1 MTLKSTRKRTGVHKI
16 SELANVSI
24 GTVDRALHG
33 RSGISETTRTKILR
47 IAKKLAYSP
56 NPAARALA
64 RGRPNLR
71 IGICIPE
78 EIHFFYDQMRLGIF
92 NEARHSGGFGVELVY
107 RPVPGLGK
115 GEARHVKQL
124 LDEGV
129 SALIVTPGNP
139 ESVTPL
145 IDEAEERDVRV
156 VCITTDAP
164 RSRRSSVVCVDAAL
178 SGRLAAELMARFIP
192 AGSKV
197 AVITG
202 MLTAEEHR
210 LKTEGFCDTFRRNCP
225 GGEIAAILEGHELE
239 PQSYRKS
246 VKLLARHPELRGIY
260 VNTVNCLPVC
270 RALQQD
276 AGERQIQMIT
286 TDLFPEML
294 PHFERGTISAS
305 IYQDP
310 YLQGQT
316 AVRLLVDFLAN
327 DAAIPPACYLNPA
340 IVLRANLH
348 LFRESRTVGGWA
360 GHCGVP
366 AKIH

>member
-1 MTLKSTRKRTGVHKI
+1 LSQKLTRKRSGIHRI

-33 RSGISETTRTKILR
+33 RSGISEATRTKVLR
-47 IAKKLAYSP
+47 IAKQLAYSP
-56 NPAARALA
+56 HPAARALA

-92 NEARHSGGFGVELVY
+92 DEARRAAGLGVELVH
-107 RPVPGLGK
+107 RPIPALGRR
-115 GEARHVKQL
+115 EARHVKQL

-129 SALIVTPGNP
+129 SALIVTPGDP

-145 IDEAEERDVRV
+145 IDEAEKRNVRV

-164 RSRRSSVVCVDAAL
+164 QSRRSSVVCVDPAL
-178 SGRLAAELMARFIP
+178 SGRLAAELMARFVP
-192 AGSKV
+192 ARSNV

-210 LKTEGFCDTFRRNCP
+210 LKTEGFCDTFRKNCP
-225 GGEIAAILEGHELE
+225 GGEIAAILEGHESE

-246 VKLLARHPELRGIY
+246 VKLLAKHRDLHGIY

-270 RALQQD
+270 RALQQE
-276 AGERQIQMIT
+276 AGDRKIQMIT

-294 PHFERGTISAS
+294 PHFERGTIGAS

-316 AVRLLVDFLAN
+316 AVRVLVDFLAN
-327 DAAIPPACYLNPA
+327 GAAIPPACYLNPA
-340 IVLRANLH
+340 IVLRSNLH
-348 LFRESRTVGGWA
+348 LFREARAGGE
-360 GHCGVP
+360 
-366 AKIH
+366 

>member
-1 MTLKSTRKRTGVHKI
+1 MTLNLTPKLTRKRTGVHKI

-33 RSGISETTRTKILR
+33 RSGISEATRTKVLR

-56 NPAARALA
+56 NPAARVLA

-92 NEARHSGGFGVELVY
+92 DEARRSRSLGVELVY

-115 GEARHVKQL
+115 REAGHVKQL

-145 IDEAEERDVRV
+145 IDEAEERNIRV

-178 SGRLAAELMARFIP
+178 SGRLAAELMARFVP
-192 AGSKV
+192 ARSKV

-202 MLTAEEHR
+202 MLTTEEHR
-210 LKTEGFCDTFRRNCP
+210 LKTEGFCDSFRKNCP
-225 GGEIAAILEGHELE
+225 GGEIAAILEAHESE
-239 PQSYRKS
+239 SQSYRKS
-246 VKLLARHPELRGIY
+246 VKLLARYPDLRGIY

-276 AGERQIQMIT
+276 AGEHEIQMIT

-294 PHFERGTISAS
+294 PHFERGTIGAS

-327 DAAIPPACYLNPA
+327 GAAIPPACYLNPA
-340 IVLRANLH
+340 IVLRSNLH
-348 LFRESRTVGGWA
+348 LFRESRAAGG
-360 GHCGVP
+360 
-366 AKIH
+366 

>member
-1 MTLKSTRKRTGVHKI
+1 LTLKLARKRTGIHKI

-33 RSGISETTRTKILR
+33 RSGISEATRTKVLE
-47 IAKKLAYSP
+47 IAKQLAYSP

-64 RGRPNLR
+64 RGRPNLP
-71 IGICIPE
+71 IGVCIPE

-92 NEARHSGGFGVELVY
+92 DEARRSAGFGVQVVY

-139 ESVTPL
+139 GSVTPL
-145 IDEAEERDVRV
+145 IDEAEERNVRV

-164 RSRRSSVVCVDAAL
+164 RSHRSSVVCVDAAL
-178 SGRLAAELMARFIP
+178 SGRLAAELMARFVP

-210 LKTEGFCDTFRRNCP
+210 LKTEGFSDTFRRNCA
-225 GGEIAAILEGHELE
+225 GGEIAAIVEGHESE
-239 PQSYRKS
+239 AQSYRKS
-246 VKLLARHPELRGIY
+246 LRLLARHADLGGIY

-270 RALQQD
+270 RALQQV
-276 AGERQIQMIT
+276 AGERNIQMIT

-294 PHFERGTISAS
+294 PHFERGTIGAS

-310 YLQGQT
+310 YLQGQA
-316 AVRLLVDFLAN
+316 AVRLLVDFLLN
-327 DAAIPPACYLNPA
+327 GTAIPPACYLNPG
-340 IVLRANLH
+340 IVLRSNLH
-348 LFRESRTVGGWA
+348 LFRESRAAGG
-360 GHCGVP
+360 
-366 AKIH
+366 